1 MCRALF
7 AKYKACL
14 TLSGVNQHRADVDAI
29 KIISKSLQDDT
40 EHADISDIIRQLHQE
55 IDNAI
60 ETRADEPRDGV
71 ARDKPGKLYDI
82 SQIDFERL
90 RQEFARSRAQ
100 RTTTQKLRHAVELR
114 LQRLLAQNP
123 LTITSGMTR
132 SACPRPRITKSKSTT
147 KPPPCTPTSTAPIQ
161 PCRHR
166 ITRQHSLRRAR
177 IRGKLSASNRH
188 SNIAGRGA
196 KCLLRRCR
204 SRQKYAGGFFFV

>member
-123 LTITSGMTR
+123 LRAEYQQRYEEIITAYNREKDRATIEATFEALLKFVQGLGEEETR
-132 SACPRPRITKSKSTT
+132 ED
-147 KPPPCTPTSTAPIQ
+147 
-161 PCRHR
+161 
-166 ITRQHSLRRAR
+166 
-177 IRGKLSASNRH
+177 
-188 SNIAGRGA
+188 
-196 KCLLRRCR
+196 
-204 SRQKYAGGFFFV
+204 SRQIECVE